1 MQTTDQL
8 LSVIFQELS
17 LGFFFWFCF
26 SETDLSQRTAPALQ
40 AFSRLRI
47 PRTEVSYEHT
57 IWLSQVV
64 AGDNTQVL
72 MFA

>member
-1 MQTTDQL
+1 MQTTGQL

-17 LGFFFWFCF
+17 LGFFWFCF

-40 AFSRLRI
+40 AFSRLPI